1 MTKITTI
8 LLLLCVFHHGS
19 ISIRLFRHNR
29 IISIGEFLKFTIFDH
44 DTIGHST
51 GNRRSRNF
59 YLQSTSEAESQSQSQ
74 AQASPVNVDAQSI
87 RREYVPRKY
96 VSGSKPIETNTSPP
110 TTVESTITSA
120 DGSTTAPPAGPRIY
134 KPKLATSKFTEAATS
149 AAALVSSS
157 SSSTEQRPKYT
168 STQQATSSYAGSGK
182 GSYSP
187 RSSSSSPSGSG
198 AGGFVGRSQEG
209 PVATL
214 LVNPYLVVRFRI
226 PREKTEFKKQ
236 LEEMQ
241 TTFTEQAD
249 ANRGSQVR

>member
-1 MTKITTI
+1 MTKITII

-19 ISIRLFRHNR
+19 ISIKLFRHNR
-29 IISIGEFLKFTIFDH
+29 ISSIGEYLKFTIFDQ

-59 YLQSTSEAESQSQSQ
+59 YLQSTSETESQSQSE
-74 AQASPVNVDAQSI
+74 ASPVNVDAQSL

-96 VSGSKPIETNTSPP
+96 VSGSKPIETNTSPT

-168 STQQATSSYAGSGK
+168 STQQTTSSYAGSGK